1 MELMHVLCLGYLI
14 QNGEKLITYRNAD
27 KERQGA
33 CNDKSFSN
41 SRFFVSTNG
50 SASTFYHTIT
60 TALHICPPLHAWF

>member
-27 KERQGA
+27 KERQGV

-41 SRFFVSTNG
+41 S
-50 SASTFYHTIT
+50 
-60 TALHICPPLHAWF
+60 